1 MANQGVVNVTD
12 TVSARFGNDA
22 NDPQSFRNITL
33 QNLDTTNNIYFSWE
47 TADASTSVRL
57 APGESIC
64 TAHPNLPETFKGKMN
79 KGLTAICSS
88 GETAELRWHA

>member
-1 MANQGVVNVTD
+1 MSNQGAVTVTT

-22 NDPQSFRNITL
+22 NDPQSFRDIVL

-47 TADASTSVRL
+47 TAVASTSLRL

-64 TAHPNLPETFKGKMN
+64 TKDLPDSFRGNMN
-79 KGLTAICSS
+79 KGLTAITSS
-88 GETAELRWHA
+88 GTAELRWHA